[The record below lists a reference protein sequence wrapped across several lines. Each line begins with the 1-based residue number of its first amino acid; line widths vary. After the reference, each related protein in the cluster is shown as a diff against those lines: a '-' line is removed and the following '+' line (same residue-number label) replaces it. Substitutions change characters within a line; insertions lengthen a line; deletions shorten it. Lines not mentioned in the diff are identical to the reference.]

1 MLQSKKRELSHST
14 SKKRK
19 QLSNQAAL
27 FGNLNSGLGGLV
39 LEAWPMTNRK
49 TSVFN
54 LTNDPSKTKQST
66 IDRSS
71 IDTLPTESIL
81 PRAKVNQEYIP
92 GDQKSA
98 QVYKEGKHVQIDK
111 GILKSSSLRNEG
123 MSTQRTGRN
132 SSNLRN
138 EVRVTDEQATRS
150 SAFSYRSQKA
160 DQKKDHK

>member
-1 MLQSKKRELSHST
+1 MSRKLNTIEMMTAAEGDARSQMHQELSGEKQPFAFSKNVLSRAQLNELFSTKDIKKLKLAKKRNSVPCASGEMLQSKKRELSHST

-19 QLSNQAAL
+19 PFSNQALL

-49 TSVFN
+49 ASVFN

-81 PRAKVNQEYIP
+81 PRAKVNQE
-92 GDQKSA
+92 
-98 QVYKEGKHVQIDK
+98 
-111 GILKSSSLRNEG
+111 
-123 MSTQRTGRN
+123 
-132 SSNLRN
+132 
-138 EVRVTDEQATRS
+138 
-150 SAFSYRSQKA
+150 
-160 DQKKDHK
+160 